1 MKPKVLCLSIWYP
14 LSMSRYFEKA
24 FRYRDDVD
32 FKTCGVFTGPWIP
45 WGGTGM
51 NLPMKYA
58 IPPDIPLPFSVNIGR
73 VNYEIVKAQLGDWIP
88 DIVLTIDAG
97 ICWKYKP
104 TDGIVV
110 HVATDPHVLDY
121 DYQRT
126 ISDKFFNMQ
135 AVYSKKGDVYLPYA
149 YSRHDF
155 YPEDEIV
162 TPYSTREHRDPLP
175 IGGVYPKDVDAVLI
189 GMPYEQRVQ
198 WVNELRKRNVNVIFE
213 NGPILDEARALYN
226 RGTIGLN
233 WSSLDDLNCRA
244 FELPAM
250 KLYPVM
256 NWVTDMNK
264 KEFGFIEHCGIFHG
278 LQDAIEQVMWALE
291 NPEKAK
297 VRAELAYQDVVP
309 HTYDRRV
316 QQILTECGF

>member
-1 MKPKVLCLSIWYP
+1 MGNKIKVLLTYIVYP
-14 LSMSRYFEKA
+14 LAMGTYFKKA
-24 FRYRDDVD
+24 LQYRDDVD
-32 FKTCGVFTGPWIP
+32 LRVAGIYTGPWIP
-45 WGGTGM
+45 WQGGM
-51 NLPMKYA
+51 SLPAKYA
-58 IPPDIPLPFSVNIGR
+58 VPPDVPLPLSLGVNEY
-73 VNYEIVKAQLGDWIP
+73 NYELIKGQLGDWVP
-88 DIVLTIDAG
+88 DLIIQVDAG
-97 ICWKYKP
+97 FHAKYKP
-104 TDGIVV
+104 MDGMVV
-110 HVATDPHVLDY
+110 TVATDPHAIPPEFY
-121 DYQRT
+121 DVPRAY
-126 ISDKFFNMQ
+126 SDKFFNMQ

-155 YPEDEIV
+155 YPQINSDLDGTIHE
-162 TPYSTREHRDPLP
+162 
-175 IGGVYPKDVDAVLI
+175 YPKVDAVLI
-189 GMPYEQRVQ
+189 GMPYEQRIQ

-256 NWVTDMNK
+256 NWVTDMSR
-264 KEFGFIEHCGIFHG
+264 KEFNFIEHCGIFHNMPE
-278 LQDAIEQVMWALE
+278 AIERVMWAID
-291 NPEKAK
+291 NPEKA
-297 VRAELAYQDVVP
+297 RTQAELAYQDVVS

>member
-58 IPPDIPLPFSVNIGR
+58 IPPDISLPFSVNIGR
-73 VNYEIVKAQLGDWIP
+73 VNYEIVKAQLGDWVP

-121 DYQRT
+121 DYQRI

-155 YPEDEIV
+155 YPADLPEGV
-162 TPYSTREHRDPLP
+162 NDPSR
-175 IGGVYPKDVDAVLI
+175 VDAVLI
-189 GMPYEQRVQ
+189 GMPYEQRIQ

-256 NWVTDMNK
+256 NWVTDMSR
-264 KEFGFIEHCGIFHG
+264 KEFSFIEHCGTFHNMPE
-278 LQDAIEQVMWALE
+278 AIERVMWAID
-291 NPEKAK
+291 NPEKA
-297 VRAELAYQDVVP
+297 RTQAELAYQAVVS